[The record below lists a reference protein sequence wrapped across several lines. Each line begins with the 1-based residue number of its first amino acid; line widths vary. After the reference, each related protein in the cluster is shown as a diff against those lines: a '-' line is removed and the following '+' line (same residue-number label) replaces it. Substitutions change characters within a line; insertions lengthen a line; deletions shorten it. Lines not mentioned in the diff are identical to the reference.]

1 MAGFSWI
8 WHLLEHWLSKLIMRY
23 GKKLPYV
30 GKIFAVTNGVI
41 TGFFDKNANPD
52 KAYLDVAGTAF
63 KSFIKFLFILN
74 CNYIFIKK

>member
-41 TGFFDKNANPD
+41 TGFFDKNGNLD
-52 KAYLDVAGTAF
+52 KASDIINIDLCDPIALDLKNNGKIDTL
-63 KSFIKFLFILN
+63 II
-74 CNYIFIKK
+74 

>member
-30 GKIFAVTNGVI
+30 GKIFAVTDGVI
-41 TGFFDKNANPD
+41 TGFFDKNGNPD
-52 KAYLDVAGTAF
+52 KA
-63 KSFIKFLFILN
+63 
-74 CNYIFIKK
+74 